1 MKVFIDGRM
10 LYMSGIGRYIRN
22 IIKGTMA
29 ADDSLEYLI
38 AGDLNEISKYQK
50 EEIQPEKRTAIKSTP
65 YNKTIYSAGEQLAG
79 SRLVRENN
87 SYDIMFFPHYN
98 TPYYLSSNSVVTV
111 HDLIHFKFAYSFNR
125 TKVLFA
131 RQVLKNAVN
140 KTGKIIAVSESTK
153 NDLLEMFPRLAEDKI
168 KVIYQGVSSKFRAAT
183 DEEMKAYKKK
193 RGLSN
198 YLLFVGN
205 RKPHKNLSRLIE
217 AYAGLIEEMPGLQ
230 LVIAGQRFAPTD
242 EVDLLKKKYQLANLL
257 EFSDLTDAELPYLYS
272 GAEALVFP
280 SLYEG
285 FGLPVLEAMSCN
297 TPVIL
302 SGTSS
307 LPEVAGAAG
316 VYFNPYD
323 IEEIGTQIYNVL
335 KDASLKENL
344 KQRGIEQAR
353 KFTWAK
359 TSGNTLKVFKQA
371 AADAGRGR

>member
-22 IIKGTMA
+22 IIKGTLA

-38 AGDLNEISKYQK
+38 AGDVNEISKYMK
-50 EEIQPEKRTAIKSTP
+50 EEISLQNRAAIKTAP
-65 YNKTIYSAGEQLAG
+65 YNKTIYSTGEQLAG

-87 SYDIMFFPHYN
+87 SYDLMFFPHYN
-98 TPYYLSSNSVVTV
+98 APYYLSSNSVVTV
-111 HDLIHFKFAYSFNR
+111 HDLIHFKFAYSFDR
-125 TKVLFA
+125 AKVLFA

-140 KTGKIIAVSESTK
+140 KTGKIITVSESTK
-153 NDLLEMFPRLAEDKI
+153 NDLQEMFPRLAEDKI

-183 DEEMKAYKKK
+183 DEELKAYKKK

-217 AYAGLIEEMPGLQ
+217 AYAGLIKEMPGLQ
-230 LVIAGQRFAPTD
+230 LVIAGQRFAPID

-257 EFSDLTDAELPYLYS
+257 EFSDLTDAELPFLYS

-316 VYFNPYD
+316 VYFNPYN

-335 KDASLKENL
+335 KDAHLRENL

-353 KFTWAK
+353 KFSWAK
-359 TSGNTLKVFKQA
+359 TSDNTLKVFKQA
-371 AADAGRGR
+371 AADDGRGI